1 VTRETDKTPFRGR
14 SAPLG
19 GSEERSPDH
28 ALWPAGDL
36 SDGGEDVGFPRELLE
51 EALGHQIG
59 TAVERAYRRTDS
71 FERRRTVM
79 QAWADFCHG
88 RPFRAPTV

>member
-1 VTRETDKTPFRGR
+1 M
-14 SAPLG
+14 
-19 GSEERSPDH
+19 
-28 ALWPAGDL
+28 
-36 SDGGEDVGFPRELLE
+36 GFPRELLE

-88 RPFRAPTV
+88 RPFRAPMA